1 MDLGRETNVAAF
13 AEVLRNDPIVL
24 VSVSLTREF
33 RTFTEKNTELVFAFR
48 KSFFTSRGIVATE
61 HWKLHMVQ

>member
-33 RTFTEKNTELVFAFR
+33 RTITEKNTELVFAFR
-48 KSFFTSRGIVATE
+48 KFFFTSIGIVATE